1 MTNPA
6 VDTTPDGTSE
16 PDVTS
21 EADASFLADFDAQI
35 FGNASSPSEET
46 ERSSEPESDAA
57 DVPDT
62 ADAPDVPDGGYE
74 ARDPAPAA
82 EGTEEIAK
90 YEPLAYTV
98 NGQERHADWALQVG
112 DEGVVIPAQHV
123 ARFKDLIQRDE
134 WQNAQNRELY
144 QKTQQYEALTHKVGD
159 DEFKGI
165 DAFRQLQ
172 AERAAL
178 DASGGRVLQALAD
191 PEFVTELALAYQNG
205 DQGQVQ
211 GVMAKMLEQ
220 IQFTGERAKF
230 NALKSLQD
238 QERESTQQHT
248 MSQTQETE
256 YRNIITE
263 FGKALPELTPDDL
276 KAMYEQFGAFRERIF
291 RPATLEE
298 ARQFGVRPGTI
309 IKDPTVMHA
318 WAKDR
323 AALRKQYTEA
333 TSAAQKAAQE
343 NAARQ
348 GTPRPT
354 KGAKGTARPAKPS
367 APAPKN
373 GAMFEGDDGS
383 YAAWQK
389 RLMAG
394 KWAHDDAT
402 QDT

>member
-6 VDTTPDGTSE
+6 VDTAPDGLPE
-16 PDVTS
+16 PDLTD
-21 EADASFLADFDAQI
+21 DAASSFLADFESQV
-35 FGNASSPSEET
+35 FGNPTSEAP
-46 ERSSEPESDAA
+46 ERSSEPEPDAASVSAPADAPSDAA
-57 DVPDT
+57 PVDK
-62 ADAPDVPDGGYE
+62 AS
-74 ARDPAPAA
+74 DPAPQPD
-82 EGTEEIAK
+82 GTEDIPQ
-90 YEPLAYTV
+90 YTPLTYTI
-98 NGQERHADWALQVG
+98 NGQEKVADWALQVG
-112 DEGVVIPAQHV
+112 DEGVVIPAQHI

-159 DEFKGI
+159 SEYKGL

-172 AERAAL
+172 AERASL
-178 DASGGRVLQALAD
+178 DASGGQLLKALAD
-191 PEFVTELALAYQNG
+191 PQFVTDLAIAYQNG
-205 DQGQVQ
+205 DQAQVQ
-211 GVMAKMLEQ
+211 GVIAKMLEQ
-220 IQFTGERAKF
+220 VKFAGDRAGF
-230 NALKSLQD
+230 DALKSYQQKE
-238 QERESTQQHT
+238 QEATQQQA

-256 YRNIITE
+256 YRQIIAD

-276 KAMYEQFGAFRERIF
+276 RAMYEHFGAFRDRIF
-291 RPATLEE
+291 RPATLDE
-298 ARQFGVRPGTI
+298 ARQLGLRPGTI

-333 TSAAQKAAQE
+333 TAAAQRAAQE

-348 GTPRPT
+348 SAPRPAT
-354 KGAKGTARPAKPS
+354 GGKPGRTARPAAPPS
-367 APAPKN
+367 PKKE

-394 KWAHDDAT
+394 KWAHDDVAK
-402 QDT
+402 DL